1 MCDMEMTDG
10 AAAMPLLEDHPLRYR
25 LANELHARPFP
36 NLAAP
41 AQAIFI
47 AIKQPKDAA
56 KRDRSVDRSHLIA
69 LLDRFGADHPA
80 PDATHFFGDLGKFRL
95 KWEQHTEFVT
105 YTAFLPVNGDRA
117 FHPAAWEVFPEDWL
131 AQAPGVRITSAQIRI
146 EVAPEDE
153 GEIAEKIGEWL
164 VPESLAVSHVLDRTA
179 VIAGDFRIDS
189 NGHMRFAVFC
199 KSDTGS
205 RRIGRIV
212 QRICEIETYKAMSLL
227 GLPTSREISTRMG
240 EMDAG
245 LVRLV
250 ADMTGDLSK
259 PDETLG
265 QLLSIAAELEKLQ
278 AESAFRFGATG
289 AYEALVTQRIA
300 VLREER
306 FMGRQTFGEF
316 MMRRYDPAMRT
327 IKATERR
334 LVSMTERAI
343 RAGDLLRTRVDVDR
357 SAQNQDLLESMDRRA
372 DLQLRLQKTVEG
384 LSVVAISYYAVNLVV
399 YLLGPLADPMGV
411 SKTMLTAGAVLP
423 VVLAV
428 WLVVFSIRR
437 SMER

>member
-1 MCDMEMTDG
+1 MS
-10 AAAMPLLEDHPLRYR
+10 PLEDHPLRYR

-41 AQAIFI
+41 AQAIFV

-56 KRDRSVDRSHLIA
+56 KRDRSVDRAHLIA

-80 PDATHFFGDLGKFRL
+80 PEATHFFGDMGKFRL

-105 YTAFLPVNGDRA
+105 YTAFLPVNGERA

-131 AQAPGVRITSAQIRI
+131 AQAPGVRITSAHIRI
-146 EVAPEDE
+146 EVAPEDD
-153 GEIAEKIGEWL
+153 GEIAGKIGEWL

-227 GLPTSREISTRMG
+227 GLPTSREISRRMG
-240 EMDAG
+240 EMDEG

-250 ADMTGDLSK
+250 ADMTGELSK

-278 AESAFRFGATG
+278 AQSAFRFGATG
-289 AYEALVTQRIA
+289 AYEALVTQRIK

-316 MMRRYDPAMRT
+316 MMRRFDPAMRT

-334 LVSMTERAI
+334 LLSMTERAI
-343 RAGDLLRTRVDVDR
+343 RAGDLLRTQVDVDR
-357 SAQNQDLLESMDRRA
+357 SAQNQELLESMDRRA

-399 YLLGPLADPMGV
+399 YLLGPLAAPLGV
-411 SKTMLTAGAVLP
+411 SKTLLTAGAVLP